1 MLLNAT
7 VATRN
12 YRFRALTCVFKVD
25 AIDWVERIPSAEN
38 AQLRPA
44 RNGEPTGLSCPFGHR
59 DAFASEVDVPRGIY
73 AGSLLRPVITRAI

>member
-44 RNGEPTGLSCPFGHR
+44 RNGEPTGLSCP
-59 DAFASEVDVPRGIY
+59 I
-73 AGSLLRPVITRAI
+73 